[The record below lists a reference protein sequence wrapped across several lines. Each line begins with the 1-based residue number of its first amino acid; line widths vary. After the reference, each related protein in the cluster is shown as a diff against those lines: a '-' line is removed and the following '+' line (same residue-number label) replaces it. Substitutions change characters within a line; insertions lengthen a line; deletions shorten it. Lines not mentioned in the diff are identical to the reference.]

1 MGIFTRKLCDQDWGV
16 VKKSGRAQS
25 GPVLPPPPPP
35 NRPLSHGGHLESQ
48 GNKKLC
54 FCTSSLALNERLD
67 VQNLLFEHCVIKVY
81 RRPATYLGML
91 NVVGMTDGTNKTR
104 SAVKL
109 L

>member
-1 MGIFTRKLCDQDWGV
+1 VNKIGGLLRNQGGHKV
-16 VKKSGRAQS
+16 VQCS
-25 GPVLPPPPPP
+25 PPP
-35 NRPLSHGGHLESQ
+35 NRPLSRGGHLESQ

-109 L
+109 LLG

>member
-16 VKKSGRAQS
+16 VKKIREGRKWSSAS
-25 GPVLPPPPPP
+25 PPPP
-35 NRPLSHGGHLESQ
+35 NRPLSRGGHFESQ

-91 NVVGMTDGTNKTR
+91 NVVGITDGTNKTR
-104 SAVKL
+104 SVVKL